1 MLFSWKI
8 DQKKL
13 FRNCITLK
21 LFFDY
26 FFFIRPTDPT
36 FRGGGRRETKHFIG
50 MALKN
55 LKKCSSSIKKE
66 KCTKIDN

>member
-26 FFFIRPTDPT
+26 FFLSDRPTQPFEVEGDGKRNILLGWP
-36 FRGGGRRETKHFIG
+36 
-50 MALKN
+50 
-55 LKKCSSSIKKE
+55 
-66 KCTKIDN
+66 